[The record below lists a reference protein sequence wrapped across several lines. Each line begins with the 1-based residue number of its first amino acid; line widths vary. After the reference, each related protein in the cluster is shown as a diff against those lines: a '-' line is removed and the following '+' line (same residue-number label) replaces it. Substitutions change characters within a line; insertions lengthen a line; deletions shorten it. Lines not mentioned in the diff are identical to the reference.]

1 MAMAAGGRR
10 KRPNVAL
17 VGAYATAQGRF
28 PGRTAW
34 DLGAEAFL
42 GALAQSGI
50 GRGRIDGLVTQM
62 SQDGSGQLEP
72 SRFGQMVGLDC
83 AASGALHYGTA
94 GFSIPFAAG
103 LIATGQASVVAL
115 VYATNQRTGGHT
127 FGEPMDPYGEPYGY
141 FNPAGPAAIGF
152 QRYLQTYGLEKQ
164 RDKLGAYAL
173 TMRENARRNPIAYR
187 RETMS
192 WDDYLADRWIVW
204 PLRRADICLITDGGV
219 CLILADAEVA
229 ADLAERPVHVLGLG
243 RRDALGVMANPDHLM
258 VPHMAESARRVY
270 AASGLGPRDFDA
282 LYVQDAHAAVIP
294 ITLER
299 YGFCGPGEGLDFIQD
314 GRIAIA
320 GELPLNT
327 SGAQLSEGYMVGWLH
342 QVEIFRQLRG
352 EAGERQVQGCE
363 RALFCATGG
372 LREFTTAIAYGAA
385 ADGGGR

>member
-1 MAMAAGGRR
+1 MAGEAGRR
-10 KRPNVAL
+10 TDVAL
-17 VGAYATAQGRF
+17 VAAHATQQGRF

-34 DLGAEAFL
+34 DLGVEAFK
-42 GALAQSGI
+42 GALRSSGI
-50 GRGRIDGLVTQM
+50 ARSRIDGLVTQM

-72 SRFGQMVGLDC
+72 TRFGQMLGLDC

-115 VYATNQRTGGHT
+115 VYATNQRSAG
-127 FGEPMDPYGEPYGY
+127 FGFAEPMDPYGEPYGY
-141 FNPAGPAAIGF
+141 FNPAGPSAIGF
-152 QRYLQTYGLEKQ
+152 QRYLHEYGLEKQ

-187 RETMS
+187 REPMT

-204 PLRRADICLITDGGV
+204 PLRRADICLITDGAA

-229 ADLAERPVHVLGLG
+229 AELTERPVHVLGIG
-243 RRDALGVMANPDHLM
+243 RRDGLRMMERRDHLL
-258 VPHMAESARRVY
+258 VEHMAESARRVY
-270 AASGLGPRDFDA
+270 AASGLGPGDFDA

-294 ITLER
+294 LTLER
-299 YGFCGPGEGLDFIQD
+299 YGFCGPGEGLDFLQD
-314 GRIAIA
+314 GRIAID
-320 GELPLNT
+320 GDLPLNT

-352 EAGERQVQGCE
+352 EAGERQVRDCR
-363 RALFCATGG
+363 RALFCGTGG
-372 LREFTTAIAYGAA
+372 LREYTTAIAYGAA
-385 ADGGGR
+385 RDGGDR